1 MWSLSES
8 CRNVTNRLLT
18 RHQRNGLGILC
29 AIGAV
34 LTGGCDNS
42 NAVVVRG
49 EVLLDG
55 RPGPAEIQIEQL
67 DDDGHRVGQAGIA
80 YADEY
85 GRFSQTIER
94 ASGQTGPF
102 GCRLIVRIPELS
114 NRGLPSSLD
123 ETSSGEK
130 VVRMKRIIQD
140 DAPLNLVLTR

>member
-1 MWSLSES
+1 MWFLSES
-8 CRNVTNRLLT
+8 CRNVGSRLLT
-18 RHQRNGLGILC
+18 CHHWNSLR
-29 AIGAV
+29 V
-34 LTGGCDNS
+34 LFVVGVTLAGGCDS
-42 NAVVVRG
+42 SHAVVVRG

-67 DDDGHRVGQAGIA
+67 DDDGNRVGQAGIA
-80 YADEY
+80 YADEH

-114 NRGLPSSLD
+114 SRGLPSSLD

-130 VVRMKRIIQD
+130 VVRLKRIIQD
-140 DAPLNLVLTR
+140 DAPLSLVLTR